1 MATIHDVA
9 EKAGVSVATVS
20 RVINKIDTVSLKT
33 VEKVK
38 KAIDELDYHPNNLA
52 RDLRRAESN
61 RILVLLQ
68 SISNP
73 FYATIVK
80 GIEDVAQKHN
90 YSIMLCNTDSDL
102 IREKNYIDL
111 LAKKVVRGAILLD
124 SEMTKDELNVV
135 AEENDLVLCCEYK
148 QGVKVPHVM
157 IDNYLASKT
166 VAKHLIALGHR
177 RIALIAGDSH
187 LSSTKLRYK
196 GYVDALQEAGIN
208 TDENLIYNSETS
220 SFKMGMRAMETIL
233 NTENR
238 PTAVF
243 AMSDVLA
250 IGAIKSIN
258 SKGLCVPDDIAVAGF
273 DGIEFAGVMNPSLT
287 TIVQPSYDMGCIAM
301 EMLIK
306 EMKEDAKNNREVIIE
321 HELVIRESTVKRFS
335 NIKSQIS

>member
-1 MATIHDVA
+1 MATIHEVA

-20 RVINKIDTVSLKT
+20 RVINKSDNVAIKSI
-33 VEKVK
+33 EKVK
-38 KAIDELDYHPNNLA
+38 KAIEELGYHPNNLA
-52 RDLRRAESN
+52 RELRRSESN

-80 GIEDVAQKHN
+80 GIEDIAQKN
-90 YSIMLCNTDSDL
+90 SYSIMLCNTDSDL

-111 LAKKVVRGAILLD
+111 LAKKVVQGAILLD
-124 SEMTKDELNVV
+124 TEMSTDELNVV
-135 AEENDLVLCCEYK
+135 AEVNDLVLCCEYK
-148 QGVKVPHVM
+148 QGANVPHVM
-157 IDNYLASKT
+157 IDNYLATKT
-166 VAKHLIALGHR
+166 ILRHLLSLGHR

-187 LSSTKLRYK
+187 LSSTKIRYK
-196 GYVDALQEAGIN
+196 GYVDTLKEYGISL
-208 TDENLIYNSETS
+208 DENLIYHSENS
-220 SFKMGMRAMETIL
+220 SFKMGMRAMETFL
-233 NTENR
+233 NCENR

-258 SKGLCVPDDIAVAGF
+258 SRGLSVPDDIAVAGF
-273 DGIEFAGVMNPSLT
+273 DGIEYAGVSNPSLT

-306 EMKEDAKNNREVIIE
+306 KMKGVAKSNQEVIIE
-321 HELVIRESTVKRFS
+321 HELVIRESTVKS
-335 NIKSQIS
+335 AL